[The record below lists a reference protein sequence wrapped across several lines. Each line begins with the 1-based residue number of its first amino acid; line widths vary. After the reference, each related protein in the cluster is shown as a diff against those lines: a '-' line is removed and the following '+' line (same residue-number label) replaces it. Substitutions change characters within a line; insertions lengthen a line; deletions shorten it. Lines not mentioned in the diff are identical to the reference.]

1 MQFFKS
7 KNLYRHFTIE
17 DRWIGNKHIKR
28 CSTSLVITD
37 MQIKT
42 TNEITLHTLIWLKLK
57 RLIISSVDKGLKE
70 LEPPYTAD
78 WK

>member
-1 MQFFKS
+1 MPFLRAKI
-7 KNLYRHFTIE
+7 YRHFTIE

>member
-1 MQFFKS
+1 MPFLRAKI
-7 KNLYRHFTIE
+7 YRYFTIE